1 MPDDGLAMIAD
12 VVVVVGIPVANGR
25 SQGQQDRP
33 DRADDDANQLG
44 IVDRRTPSS
53 RSDCEPGEDRQ
64 VPFAKPVVGS
74 LECHGH
80 CWKVGGDR
88 LIQLD
93 HRPAFRFLSASTP
106 RRSPPPRRRSDRI
119 LQHRARERE
128 RPGQDEGGVRT
139 GAYAS
144 PRSRYPL
151 ATFSSISPS
160 AWRRASSSLANS
172 LVLACP
178 SLPIRPI
185 PHGHRAAVAG
195 HFPEL
200 ARRSLDQLEPAGR
213 SRRRGRRSRSQRPS
227 RPAGAVAGV
236 VLGQAAS
243 LRTPT

>member
-1 MPDDGLAMIAD
+1 MAVPDDGLAMIAD

-25 SQGQQDRP
+25 SRGGQDRP

-44 IVDRRTPSS
+44 IVDRRTPSL
-53 RSDCEPGEDRQ
+53 RSDCSTSWPSRQ

-88 LIQLD
+88 LFHLD
-93 HRPAFRFLSASTP
+93 RGPAYRFLSASAP

-119 LQHRARERE
+119 VQHRARERE
-128 RPGQDEGGVRT
+128 GSDQDED
-139 GAYAS
+139 GARAGSYES
-144 PRSRYPL
+144 PCSRYPL

-178 SLPIRPI
+178 SLPIRP
-185 PHGHRAAVAG
+185 
-195 HFPEL
+195 
-200 ARRSLDQLEPAGR
+200 
-213 SRRRGRRSRSQRPS
+213 
-227 RPAGAVAGV
+227 
-236 VLGQAAS
+236 
-243 LRTPT
+243 